1 MECPNEKVKLMKIHG
16 SKHSKFKLTC
26 IKSDD
31 GHSEDMY
38 VEEEEEKYKEKTLES
53 SSKALTRFSS
63 L

>member
-26 IKSDD
+26 LKSDD

-38 VEEEEEKYKEKTLES
+38 VEEEEEK
-53 SSKALTRFSS
+53 
-63 L
+63 